1 MNGPQDI
8 PINIGKHDILVSNLI
23 IQLTNYLKPFSNFKE
38 LMFSCN
44 RSMIEHLLN
53 QPKNVDINVT
63 ILKIVDSMISRKD
76 YSNSLISRFAAS
88 IIPNAENLMECKSDK
103 RSGLMPVK
111 VGQPYI
117 DSDDYLETYYRLT
130 WADTFTDMR
139 QGIKDYIGNLK
150 HLHFN

>member
-8 PINIGKHDILVSNLI
+8 PVNIGKHDSLVSNLI
-23 IQLTNYLKPFSNFKE
+23 VQMTNYLKPFSNYKE

-44 RSMIEHLLN
+44 RSMIEHLLS

-63 ILKIVDSMISRKD
+63 ILKIVDSMISKKD
-76 YSNSLISRFAAS
+76 YS
-88 IIPNAENLMECKSDK
+88 NAENLMECKSDK

-139 QGIKDYIGNLK
+139 QGIKDYIGI
-150 HLHFN
+150 